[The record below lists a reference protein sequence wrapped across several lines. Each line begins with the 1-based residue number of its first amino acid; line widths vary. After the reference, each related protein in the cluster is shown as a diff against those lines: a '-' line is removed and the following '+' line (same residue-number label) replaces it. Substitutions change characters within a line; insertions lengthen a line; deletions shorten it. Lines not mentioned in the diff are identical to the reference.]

1 MTERRCS
8 DFPAKPGGIMTDEV
22 GVITGEVTLATEVDD
37 AGGVVH
43 RVQYKDADEW
53 YTVTDDSPKSIRDGT
68 DIDTVHAQAVA
79 ELSGPEGPA

>member
-1 MTERRCS
+1 MSERRRS
-8 DFPAKPGGIMTDEV
+8 DFTAKPGGIMTDEV

-37 AGGVVH
+37 TGGVVH

-53 YTVTDDSPKSIRDGT
+53 YTVTDDSPKTIRDGT

-79 ELSGPEGPA
+79 ELSGPAGPV